1 MKYIVLLFPAFFFK
15 THSQNVLVLDSI
27 NKKPIPFV
35 NIFIGNNKGTYTN
48 EYGYFNINRKSK
60 DTLFLS
66 HITYNSLQI
75 KVSEIKDTLFLSPNA
90 IILKEIIINKGK
102 QQTKF
107 IDFPK
112 RNSSYGSWPIT
123 SMSEIVTLI
132 IPSKKNENSKIQ
144 KLEFNL
150 LKNKFNGFGNN
161 LKTAF
166 RINIYS
172 TKNNEI
178 EDTIYSS
185 DVFSINSYLKEK
197 IELDLSN
204 ENVEFYRKGIFI
216 GIEVIGDIDSNGNL
230 SKEKSS
236 IRPALSSNSTEDYK
250 ATTFLKYTFD
260 KKLKLKPINEIFL
273 ENIKIKIDR
282 NLSFG
287 MTISK

>member
-1 MKYIVLLFPAFFFK
+1 MKYIYIFLLAVFFK

-27 NKKPIPFV
+27 NKKPVPFV

-48 EYGYFNINRKSK
+48 EYGYFNVDRKLK
-60 DTLFLS
+60 DTLLLS
-66 HITYNSLQI
+66 HIAYNNLHI
-75 KVSEIKDTLFLSPNA
+75 KVSEIKDTIILSPNA
-90 IILKEIIINKGK
+90 IILKEVIINKGK
-102 QQTKF
+102 QQSKF

-132 IPSKKNENSKIQ
+132 TPNKKNENSKIQ
-144 KLEFNL
+144 KLEFNF
-150 LKNKFNGFGNN
+150 LKKKFNEFGKN
-161 LKTAF
+161 LKTAL
-166 RINIYS
+166 RINMYS
-172 TKNNEI
+172 SKNNEI

-185 DVFSINSYLKEK
+185 NVFVITSYLKEK

-204 ENVEFYRKGIFI
+204 EEVKFNRKGIFI
-216 GIEVIGDIDSNGNL
+216 GIEVIGEIDSNGNL

-236 IRPALSSNSTEDYK
+236 IRPALSSNSIEDYK

-273 ENIKIKIDR
+273 EKLNVKIDR

-287 MTISK
+287 MTISN

>member
-1 MKYIVLLFPAFFFK
+1 MKYIYIFLLAVFFK

-48 EYGYFNINRKSK
+48 EYGYFNVDRKLK
-60 DTLFLS
+60 DTLLLS
-66 HITYNSLQI
+66 HIAYNNLHI
-75 KVSEIKDTLFLSPNA
+75 KVSEIKDTIILSPNA
-90 IILKEIIINKGK
+90 IILKEVIINKGK
-102 QQTKF
+102 QQSKF

-132 IPSKKNENSKIQ
+132 TPNKKNENSKIQ
-144 KLEFNL
+144 KLEFNF
-150 LKNKFNGFGNN
+150 LKKKFNEFGKN
-161 LKTAF
+161 LKTAL
-166 RINIYS
+166 RINMYS
-172 TKNNEI
+172 SKNNEI

-185 DVFSINSYLKEK
+185 NVFVITSYLKEK

-204 ENVEFYRKGIFI
+204 EEVKFNRKGIFI
-216 GIEVIGDIDSNGNL
+216 GIEVIGEIDSNGNL

-236 IRPALSSNSTEDYK
+236 IRPALSSNSIEDYK

-273 ENIKIKIDR
+273 EKLNVIIDR

-287 MTISK
+287 MTISN

>member
-1 MKYIVLLFPAFFFK
+1 MKYIYIFLLAVFFK

-27 NKKPIPFV
+27 NKKPVPFV

-48 EYGYFNINRKSK
+48 EYGYFNVDRKLK
-60 DTLFLS
+60 DTLLLS
-66 HITYNSLQI
+66 HIAYNNLHI
-75 KVSEIKDTLFLSPNA
+75 KVSEIKDTIILSPNA
-90 IILKEIIINKGK
+90 IILKEVIINKGK
-102 QQTKF
+102 QQSKF

-132 IPSKKNENSKIQ
+132 TPNKKNENSKIQ
-144 KLEFNL
+144 KLEFNF
-150 LKNKFNGFGNN
+150 LKKKFNEFGKN
-161 LKTAF
+161 LKTAL
-166 RINIYS
+166 RINMYS
-172 TKNNEI
+172 SKNNEI

-185 DVFSINSYLKEK
+185 NVFIITSYLKEK

-204 ENVEFYRKGIFI
+204 EEVKFNRKGIFI
-216 GIEVIGDIDSNGNL
+216 GIEVIGEIDSNGNL

-236 IRPALSSNSTEDYK
+236 IRPALSSNSIEDYK

-273 ENIKIKIDR
+273 EKLNVIIDR

-287 MTISK
+287 MTISN

>member
-1 MKYIVLLFPAFFFK
+1 MKYIYIFLLAVFFK

-27 NKKPIPFV
+27 NKKPVPFV

-48 EYGYFNINRKSK
+48 EYGYFNVDRKLK
-60 DTLFLS
+60 DTLLLS
-66 HITYNSLQI
+66 HIAYNNLHI
-75 KVSEIKDTLFLSPNA
+75 KVSEIKDTIILSPNA
-90 IILKEIIINKGK
+90 IILKEVIINKGK
-102 QQTKF
+102 QQSKF

-132 IPSKKNENSKIQ
+132 TPNKKNENSKIQ
-144 KLEFNL
+144 KLEFNF
-150 LKNKFNGFGNN
+150 LKKKFNEFGKN
-161 LKTAF
+161 LKTAL
-166 RINIYS
+166 RINMYS
-172 TKNNEI
+172 SKNNEI

-185 DVFSINSYLKEK
+185 NVFIITSYLKEK

-204 ENVEFYRKGIFI
+204 EEVEFNRKGIFI
-216 GIEVIGDIDSNGNL
+216 GIEVIGEIDSNGNL

-236 IRPALSSNSTEDYK
+236 IRPALSSNSIEDYK

-273 ENIKIKIDR
+273 EKLNVIIDR

-287 MTISK
+287 MTISN

>member
-1 MKYIVLLFPAFFFK
+1 MKYIYIFLLAVFFK

-27 NKKPIPFV
+27 NKKPVPFV

-48 EYGYFNINRKSK
+48 EYGYFNVDRKLK
-60 DTLFLS
+60 DTLLLS
-66 HITYNSLQI
+66 HIAYNNLHI
-75 KVSEIKDTLFLSPNA
+75 KVSEIKDTIILSPNA
-90 IILKEIIINKGK
+90 IILKEVIINKGK

-132 IPSKKNENSKIQ
+132 TPNKKNENSKIQ
-144 KLEFNL
+144 KLEFNF
-150 LKNKFNGFGNN
+150 LKKKFNEFGKN
-161 LKTAF
+161 LKTAL
-166 RINIYS
+166 RINMYS
-172 TKNNEI
+172 SKNNEI

-185 DVFSINSYLKEK
+185 NVFVITSYLKEK

-204 ENVEFYRKGIFI
+204 EEVKFNRKGIFI
-216 GIEVIGDIDSNGNL
+216 GIEVIGEIDSNGNL

-236 IRPALSSNSTEDYK
+236 IRPALSSNSIEDYK

-273 ENIKIKIDR
+273 EKLNVIIDR

-287 MTISK
+287 MTISN

>member
-1 MKYIVLLFPAFFFK
+1 MKYIYIFLLAVFFK

-27 NKKPIPFV
+27 NKKPVPFV

-48 EYGYFNINRKSK
+48 EYGYFNVDRKLK
-60 DTLFLS
+60 DTLLLS
-66 HITYNSLQI
+66 HIAYNNLHI
-75 KVSEIKDTLFLSPNA
+75 KVSEIKDTIILSPNA
-90 IILKEIIINKGK
+90 IILKEVIINKGK
-102 QQTKF
+102 QQSKF

-132 IPSKKNENSKIQ
+132 TPNKKNENSKIQ
-144 KLEFNL
+144 KLEFNF
-150 LKNKFNGFGNN
+150 LKKKFNEFGKN
-161 LKTAF
+161 LKTAL
-166 RINIYS
+166 RINMYS
-172 TKNNEI
+172 SKNNEI
-178 EDTIYSS
+178 EDTIYRSN
-185 DVFSINSYLKEK
+185 VFIINSYLKEK

-204 ENVEFYRKGIFI
+204 EEVKFNRKGIFI
-216 GIEVIGDIDSNGNL
+216 GIEVIGEIDSNGNL

-236 IRPALSSNSTEDYK
+236 IRPALSSNSIEDYK

-273 ENIKIKIDR
+273 EKLNVIIDR

-287 MTISK
+287 MTISN

>member
-1 MKYIVLLFPAFFFK
+1 MKYIYIFLLAVFFK

-27 NKKPIPFV
+27 NKKPVPFV

-48 EYGYFNINRKSK
+48 EYGYFNVDRKLK
-60 DTLFLS
+60 DTLLLS
-66 HITYNSLQI
+66 HIAYNNLHI
-75 KVSEIKDTLFLSPNA
+75 KVSEIKDTIILSPNA
-90 IILKEIIINKGK
+90 IILKEVIINKGK
-102 QQTKF
+102 QQSKF

-132 IPSKKNENSKIQ
+132 TPNKKNENSKIQ
-144 KLEFNL
+144 KLEFNF
-150 LKNKFNGFGNN
+150 LKKKFNEFGKN
-161 LKTAF
+161 LKTAL
-166 RINIYS
+166 RINMYS
-172 TKNNEI
+172 SKNNEI

-185 DVFSINSYLKEK
+185 NVFVITSYLKEK

-204 ENVEFYRKGIFI
+204 EEVKFNRKGIFI
-216 GIEVIGDIDSNGNL
+216 GIEVIGEIDSNGNL

-236 IRPALSSNSTEDYK
+236 IRPALSSNSIEDYK

-273 ENIKIKIDR
+273 EKLNVIIDR

-287 MTISK
+287 MTISN

>member
-1 MKYIVLLFPAFFFK
+1 MKYIYIFLLAVFFK

-27 NKKPIPFV
+27 NKKPVPFV

-48 EYGYFNINRKSK
+48 EYGYFNVDRKLK
-60 DTLFLS
+60 DTLLLS
-66 HITYNSLQI
+66 HIAYNNLHI
-75 KVSEIKDTLFLSPNA
+75 KVSEIKDTIILSPNA
-90 IILKEIIINKGK
+90 IILKEVIINKGK

-132 IPSKKNENSKIQ
+132 TPNKKNENSKIQ
-144 KLEFNL
+144 KLEFNF
-150 LKNKFNGFGNN
+150 LKKKFNEFGKN
-161 LKTAF
+161 LKTAL
-166 RINIYS
+166 RINMYS
-172 TKNNEI
+172 SKNNEI
-178 EDTIYSS
+178 EDTIYRSN
-185 DVFSINSYLKEK
+185 VFIINSYLKEK

-204 ENVEFYRKGIFI
+204 EEVEFNRKGIFI
-216 GIEVIGDIDSNGNL
+216 GIEVIGEIDSNGNL

-236 IRPALSSNSTEDYK
+236 IRPALSSNSIEDYK

-273 ENIKIKIDR
+273 EKLNVIIDR

-287 MTISK
+287 MTISN

>member
-1 MKYIVLLFPAFFFK
+1 MKYIYIFLLADFFK

-27 NKKPIPFV
+27 NKKPVPFV

-48 EYGYFNINRKSK
+48 EYGYFNVDRKLK
-60 DTLFLS
+60 DTLLLS
-66 HITYNSLQI
+66 HIAYNNLHI
-75 KVSEIKDTLFLSPNA
+75 KVSEIKDTIILSPNA
-90 IILKEIIINKGK
+90 IILKEVIINKGK
-102 QQTKF
+102 QQSKF

-132 IPSKKNENSKIQ
+132 TPNKKNENSKIQ
-144 KLEFNL
+144 KLEFNF
-150 LKNKFNGFGNN
+150 LKKKFNEFGKN
-161 LKTAF
+161 LKTAL
-166 RINIYS
+166 RINMYS
-172 TKNNEI
+172 SKNNEI

-185 DVFSINSYLKEK
+185 NVFVITSYLKEK

-204 ENVEFYRKGIFI
+204 EEVKFNRKGIFI
-216 GIEVIGDIDSNGNL
+216 GIEVIGEIDSNGNL

-236 IRPALSSNSTEDYK
+236 IRPALSSNSIEDYK

-273 ENIKIKIDR
+273 EKLNVIIDR

-287 MTISK
+287 MTISN

>member
-1 MKYIVLLFPAFFFK
+1 MKYIYIFLLAVFFK

-27 NKKPIPFV
+27 NKKPVPFV

-48 EYGYFNINRKSK
+48 EYGYFNVDRKLK
-60 DTLFLS
+60 DTLLLS
-66 HITYNSLQI
+66 HIAYNNLHI
-75 KVSEIKDTLFLSPNA
+75 KVSEIKDTIILSPNA
-90 IILKEIIINKGK
+90 IILKEVIINKGK
-102 QQTKF
+102 QQSKF

-132 IPSKKNENSKIQ
+132 TPNKKNENSKIQ
-144 KLEFNL
+144 KLEFNF
-150 LKNKFNGFGNN
+150 LKKKFNEFGKN
-161 LKTAF
+161 LKTAL
-166 RINIYS
+166 RINMYS
-172 TKNNEI
+172 SKNNEI
-178 EDTIYSS
+178 EDTIYRSN
-185 DVFSINSYLKEK
+185 VFIINSYLKEK

-204 ENVEFYRKGIFI
+204 EEVEFNRKGIFI
-216 GIEVIGDIDSNGNL
+216 GIEVIGEIDSNGNL

-236 IRPALSSNSTEDYK
+236 IRPALSSNSIEDYK

-273 ENIKIKIDR
+273 EKLNVIIDR

>member
-1 MKYIVLLFPAFFFK
+1 MKYIYIFLLAVFFK

-27 NKKPIPFV
+27 NKKPVPFV

-48 EYGYFNINRKSK
+48 EYGYFNVDRKLK
-60 DTLFLS
+60 DTLLLS
-66 HITYNSLQI
+66 HIAYNNLHI
-75 KVSEIKDTLFLSPNA
+75 KVSEIKDTIILSPNA
-90 IILKEIIINKGK
+90 IILKEVIINKGK
-102 QQTKF
+102 QQSKF

-132 IPSKKNENSKIQ
+132 TPNKKNENSKIQ
-144 KLEFNL
+144 KLEFNF
-150 LKNKFNGFGNN
+150 LKKKFNEFGKN
-161 LKTAF
+161 LKTAL
-166 RINIYS
+166 RINMYS
-172 TKNNEI
+172 SKNNEI

-185 DVFSINSYLKEK
+185 NVFIITSYLKEK

-204 ENVEFYRKGIFI
+204 EEVKFNRKGIFI
-216 GIEVIGDIDSNGNL
+216 GIEVIGEIDSNGNL

-236 IRPALSSNSTEDYK
+236 IRPALSSNSIEDYK

-273 ENIKIKIDR
+273 EKLNVIIDR

>member
-1 MKYIVLLFPAFFFK
+1 MKK
-15 THSQNVLVLDSI
+15 
-27 NKKPIPFV
+27 
-35 NIFIGNNKGTYTN
+35 
-48 EYGYFNINRKSK
+48 
-60 DTLFLS
+60 
-66 HITYNSLQI
+66 
-75 KVSEIKDTLFLSPNA
+75 
-90 IILKEIIINKGK
+90 
-102 QQTKF
+102 
-107 IDFPK
+107 
-112 RNSSYGSWPIT
+112 
-123 SMSEIVTLI
+123 
-132 IPSKKNENSKIQ
+132 
-144 KLEFNL
+144 
-150 LKNKFNGFGNN
+150 KFNEFGKN

-172 TKNNEI
+172 SKNNEI
-178 EDTIYSS
+178 EETIYSS

-204 ENVEFYRKGIFI
+204 EDVEFYRKGIFI

-236 IRPALSSNSTEDYK
+236 IRPALSSNSIEDYK

-273 ENIKIKIDR
+273 ENINIKIDR

>member
-1 MKYIVLLFPAFFFK
+1 MKYIFLLFLAFFFK

-35 NIFIGNNKGTYTN
+35 TIFIGNNKGTYTN
-48 EYGYFNINRKSK
+48 EYGYFNIDRKLK

-66 HITYNSLQI
+66 HIAYNSLQI
-75 KVSEIKDTLFLSPNA
+75 KVSETKDTIILSPNA
-90 IILKEIIINKGK
+90 IILKEVIINKGK

-112 RNSSYGSWPIT
+112 RNSSYRSWPIT

-144 KLEFNL
+144 KLEFNF
-150 LKNKFNGFGNN
+150 LKNKLNEFGNN

-166 RINIYS
+166 RINMYS
-172 TKNNEI
+172 SKNNEI

-185 DVFSINSYLKEK
+185 DVFIINSYLKEK

-204 ENVEFYRKGIFI
+204 EEVEFNRKGIFI
-216 GIEVIGDIDSNGNL
+216 GIEVIGDIDSNGNF

-236 IRPALSSNSTEDYK
+236 IRPALSSNSIEDYK

-273 ENIKIKIDR
+273 ENINIKIDR

-287 MTISK
+287 MTITK

>member
-1 MKYIVLLFPAFFFK
+1 MKYIYIFLLAVFFK

-27 NKKPIPFV
+27 NKKPVPFV

-48 EYGYFNINRKSK
+48 EYGYFNVDRKLK
-60 DTLFLS
+60 DTLLLS
-66 HITYNSLQI
+66 HIAYNNLHI
-75 KVSEIKDTLFLSPNA
+75 KVSEIKDTIILSPNA
-90 IILKEIIINKGK
+90 IILKEVIINKGK
-102 QQTKF
+102 QQSKF

-132 IPSKKNENSKIQ
+132 TPNKKNENSKIQ
-144 KLEFNL
+144 KLEFNF
-150 LKNKFNGFGNN
+150 LKKKFNEFGKN
-161 LKTAF
+161 LKTAL
-166 RINIYS
+166 RINMYS
-172 TKNNEI
+172 SKNNEI

-185 DVFSINSYLKEK
+185 NVFVITSYLKEK

-204 ENVEFYRKGIFI
+204 EEVKFNRKGIFI
-216 GIEVIGDIDSNGNL
+216 GIEVIGEIDSNGNL

-236 IRPALSSNSTEDYK
+236 IRPALSSNSIEDYK

-273 ENIKIKIDR
+273 EKLNVIIDR

>member
-1 MKYIVLLFPAFFFK
+1 MKYIYIFLLAVFIK
-15 THSQNVLVLDSI
+15 THAQNVLVLDSL

-35 NIFIGNNKGTYTN
+35 NIFIGNDKGTYTN
-48 EYGYFNINRKSK
+48 EFGYFNVDRKLN
-60 DTLFLS
+60 DTLLLS
-66 HITYNSLQI
+66 HIGYNDIHI
-75 KVSEIKDTLFLSPNA
+75 KVSEIKDTIILSPNA
-90 IILKEIIINKGK
+90 IILKEVIIIKGK
-102 QQTKF
+102 QQSKF

-123 SMSEIVTLI
+123 SMSEIVTLVT
-132 IPSKKNENSKIQ
+132 PNKKNENSKIQ
-144 KLEFNL
+144 KLEFNF
-150 LKNKFNGFGNN
+150 LKKKFNEFENN

-185 DVFSINSYLKEK
+185 DVFIINSYLKEK

-204 ENVEFYRKGIFI
+204 EEVEFNRKGIFI

-230 SKEKSS
+230 SKKKSS
-236 IRPALSSNSTEDYK
+236 IRPALSSNSIEDYK

-260 KKLKLKPINEIFL
+260 KKLKLKPINEIFSEKL
-273 ENIKIKIDR
+273 NIKIDR